1 MAYARR
7 DIRGGAVQT
16 TITGSIT
23 NADVSCVIASS
34 SGWPDGSTGGFFI
47 VIDPGN
53 ASEEKILCSTRSGT
67 TVNFTTRGADGTS
80 ASAHTSGAVLYPCVT
95 KTDLDEANYA
105 VSQTVGLVA
114 AQGDILVG
122 SSANTLSR
130 VAKGT
135 SGLPLVA
142 GASTLSYAALG
153 STGLATDSVTA
164 TQIAAGAVGSS
175 EIASAAVTAG
185 AIAAGGVSVATQ
197 IAAGIIT
204 DVQVAAANK
213 DGVAGTASLRTIGT
227 AATQACAGNDARLS
241 DTRTPASGSITTTAQ
256 FGGSNIAA
264 IKLGTDGGATGI
276 PGNAGNMY
284 FAGDTLL
291 LYISDGTA
299 WVCVT
304 PQSASVATSQTT
316 TSTSYTDLA
325 TSGPAVTVK
334 TDSKALVT
342 LTCLVSNNGTNN
354 NSYMGF
360 AVSGATT
367 VAAADT
373 AALRVQASSNIPS
386 LQLSVTIPVTGL
398 TAGSNTFT
406 AKYRVDGGTGT
417 WQSRSI
423 SVVGIPG

>member
-1 MAYARR
+1 
-7 DIRGGAVQT
+7 
-16 TITGSIT
+16 
-23 NADVSCVIASS
+23 VIASS

-47 VIDPGN
+47 VIDPAT

-122 SSANTLSR
+122 SSANTLSKI
-130 VAKGT
+130 AKGT

-213 DGVAGTASLRTIGT
+213 DGAAGTASLRTIGT

-304 PQSASVATSQTT
+304 PQTASVATSQTT
-316 TSTSYTDLA
+316 TSGSYTDLA

-342 LTCLVSNNGTNN
+342 LTGQCGNSGTAL
-354 NSYMGF
+354 SYMGF

-367 VAAADT
+367 VAATDT
-373 AALRVQASSNIPS
+373 TALLISSSSAGAIY
-386 LQLSVTIPVTGL
+386 QTSVTYLVSGL
-398 TAGSNTFT
+398 TAGANVFT
-406 AKYRVDGGTGT
+406 AKYKAQSGTST
-417 WQSRSI
+417 FVNRQI
-423 SVVGIPG
+423 TVVGIPG